1 MYLADTRPNNSY
13 ALSTVNQLMHNP
25 GEKHMQAIMKI
36 IYYLNAA
43 PRKGILFIKNDH
55 CLKVKGYTDADY
67 TKNIGDI

>member
-1 MYLADTRPNNSY
+1 
-13 ALSTVNQLMHNP
+13 MHNP

-43 PRKGILFIKNDH
+43 PRKGILFTKNDH
-55 CLKVKGYTDADY
+55 CLKVEGYTDADY